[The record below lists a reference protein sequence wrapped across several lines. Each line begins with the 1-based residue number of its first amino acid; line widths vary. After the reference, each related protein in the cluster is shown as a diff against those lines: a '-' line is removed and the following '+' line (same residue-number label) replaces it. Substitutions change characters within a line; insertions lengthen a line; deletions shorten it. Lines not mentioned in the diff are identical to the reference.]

1 MDSLRN
7 RMYKAISAVAIALTI
22 GTFGFYVIE
31 GGKASLL
38 DCLYMTII
46 TLSTVGYGEVI
57 PLDGVGRVFA
67 SILIITGMGSLI
79 YFGSTV
85 IAFWVELDLQ
95 HARRRKRMQKTID
108 RLTGHVIV
116 CGVGTTG
123 TNVVLELIDTGTP
136 FVMVEVNEERI
147 RDLVAS
153 TGSDERSVPYLAGD
167 ATEDRV
173 LLQAGI
179 ERAAGLVAALRSDKD
194 NLYLILS
201 ARQMNPDL
209 RIVARAMEKDAPP
222 KMLRA
227 GADRVVAPNLI
238 GGTRIASEMIR
249 PDVVEF
255 LDIMMRDK
263 EQNTR
268 FGQVRLPPDSPLVG
282 RSLADTKI
290 RKATDVLVIAIR
302 DRQGQFVY
310 NPGPETKL
318 TEGATLIVLGSRDSV
333 KKLRFSLHGTEGSPP
348 LITRTIFPSV
358 SGKRTN

>member
-7 RMYKAISAVAIALTI
+7 RLYKAISAVAIAITV
-22 GTFGFYVIE
+22 GTVGFYVIE
-31 GGKASLL
+31 GGGVSLL

-57 PLDGVGRVFA
+57 PLTGVGRVFA

-85 IAFWVELDLQ
+85 ISFWVELDLQ
-95 HARRRKRMQKTID
+95 DARRRKRMQKTID
-108 RLTGHVIV
+108 QMSGHVIV

-123 TNVVLELIDTGTP
+123 SNVVLELLDTGTP
-136 FVMVEVNEERI
+136 FVMIELNEERI
-147 RDLVAS
+147 KDLISTTGRDVAK
-153 TGSDERSVPYLAGD
+153 TPYLAGD
-167 ATEDRV
+167 ATEDR
-173 LLQAGI
+173 LLQRAGI
-179 ERAAGLVAALRSDKD
+179 ERASGLVAALRSDKD

-282 RSLADTKI
+282 RTLADTKI

-302 DRQGQFVY
+302 DRQGQFMY
-310 NPGPETKL
+310 NPGPETVL
-318 TEGATLIVLGSRDSV
+318 VEGATLIVLGSRDSV
-333 KKLRFSLHGTEGSPP
+333 KTLSSSLHGAEGSPP
-348 LITRTIFPSV
+348 LITRTIYPSV
-358 SGKRTN
+358 SGDRRD